1 MDFFIWT
8 LEIWLWTLAL
18 AEEKES
24 FFQLPHLIKQ
34 LSLFSN
40 DCMFIFFAPSIAW
53 PAFQYVT
60 YFWKMPSQHIFHD
73 ISENCCSLNFSI
85 FVCFSL
91 IKLIKP
97 LGPHFRNVS
106 NSTICGIFFQQ
117 NETIT
122 TFRAPLWRGVVSVPH
137 PAAFPLAVSMSVCP
151 SRPETDSFF
160 LSNSENSIL
169 PFFLII

>member
-1 MDFFIWT
+1 MLLVGNMAVNTEFGWGERDF
-8 LEIWLWTLAL
+8 L
-18 AEEKES
+18 
-24 FFQLPHLIKQ
+24 QLPHPIKQ

-40 DCMFIFFAPSIAW
+40 ACMFIFFAPSITWA
-53 PAFQYVT
+53 AFQHVT
-60 YFWKMPSQHIFHD
+60 YFLKMPSQHIFHD

-85 FVCFSL
+85 FVYFSL

-106 NSTICGIFFQQ
+106 NSTICWIFFQQ

-122 TFRAPLWRGVVSVPH
+122 AFRAPLWRGVVSVPH
-137 PAAFPLAVSMSVCP
+137 PAVFPLAVSTSVYP

-160 LSNSENSIL
+160 LSFQLWELSIS
-169 PFFLII
+169 PFYDNLS